1 MQDRAYET
9 ELTAGEETRPAA
21 EGGHEQ
27 TGVATSDNARA
38 ASGATGVKGRA
49 ENVQADDAAAPDGAG
64 GATAEGVAAV
74 DGTPAKPVPNAPGSA
89 TAATSTSDDI
99 TTRLRP
105 IFTQEGLDALASSR
119 VLVFGLGGVGS
130 SCVEA
135 LARATVGELFLV
147 DRDTVDK
154 SNLNRQALAFEC
166 TVGRVKAEVMT
177 EMVAQI
183 NPRCHVEA
191 RQCYV
196 SADNLPEI
204 LAWAG
209 AEVDEAG
216 NVVGRG
222 QISYVVDA
230 IDTITQKLALAKL
243 CWDANIPEISSM
255 GAANRLDP
263 TQFQI
268 ADVRKSHGCRMARTI
283 RKECLR
289 RRIPH
294 LQVLFS
300 PEKPVRPSAV
310 AGSSHGGLPNLGT
323 ASYMPPIMGQMVAGR
338 VIRALIGY
346 EPWPWDRAG
355 EDNGD

>member
-1 MQDRAYET
+1 MQDRAFET
-9 ELTAGEETRPAA
+9 EPAAGEQIEVAA
-21 EGGHEQ
+21 GGEQRQEGF
-27 TGVATSDNARA
+27 AICID
-38 ASGATGVKGRA
+38 
-49 ENVQADDAAAPDGAG
+49 
-64 GATAEGVAAV
+64 GATAAGGTDLAGSMTGAES
-74 DGTPAKPVPNAPGSA
+74 DGTDGAANAPGSA
-89 TAATSTSDDI
+89 TANTSSSDDI

-105 IFTQEGLDALASSR
+105 IFTQEGLDALAGSR

-209 AEVDEAG
+209 AEVDGDG

-222 QISYVVDA
+222 KISYVVDA

-355 EDNGD
+355 KGELGTEG

>member
-1 MQDRAYET
+1 MQDRAFET
-9 ELTAGEETRPAA
+9 EPAAGEQIEVAA
-21 EGGHEQ
+21 GGEQRQEGFAIGI
-27 TGVATSDNARA
+27 
-38 ASGATGVKGRA
+38 
-49 ENVQADDAAAPDGAG
+49 DGTTAAG
-64 GATAEGVAAV
+64 GADVAGSVTGAEG
-74 DGTPAKPVPNAPGSA
+74 DGTGGAANAPGSA
-89 TAATSTSDDI
+89 TAKTSSSDDI

-105 IFTQEGLDALASSR
+105 IFTQEGLDALAGSR

-209 AEVDEAG
+209 AEVDGDG

-222 QISYVVDA
+222 KISYVVDA

-243 CWDANIPEISSM
+243 CWEANIPEISSM

-355 EDNGD
+355 KDELGTEG

>member
-1 MQDRAYET
+1 MQDET
-9 ELTAGEETRPAA
+9 YVNGQTAGENEGSAA
-21 EGGHEQ
+21 
-27 TGVATSDNARA
+27 N
-38 ASGATGVKGRA
+38 SGCGQV
-49 ENVQADDAAAPDGAG
+49 AAAGTADNTACVSGNETSAELG
-64 GATAEGVAAV
+64 HATAQTAS
-74 DGTPAKPVPNAPGSA
+74 TP
-89 TAATSTSDDI
+89 DI

-105 IFTQEGLDALASSR
+105 IFTQEGLDSLAGSR

-154 SNLNRQALAFEC
+154 TNLNRQALAFEC

-222 QISYVVDA
+222 RISYVVDA

-268 ADVRKSHGCRMARTI
+268 ADIKKSHGCRMARTI
-283 RKECLR
+283 RKECLK

-346 EPWPWDRAG
+346 EPWPWDRSG
-355 EDNGD
+355 EAVDGAED

>member
-1 MQDRAYET
+1 MQDRAFET
-9 ELTAGEETRPAA
+9 EPAAGEQIEVAA
-21 EGGHEQ
+21 GGEQRQEGF
-27 TGVATSDNARA
+27 AIC
-38 ASGATGVKGRA
+38 
-49 ENVQADDAAAPDGAG
+49 AD
-64 GATAEGVAAV
+64 GATAAGGTDLAGSMTGAES
-74 DGTPAKPVPNAPGSA
+74 DGTDGAANAPGSA
-89 TAATSTSDDI
+89 TANTSSSDDI

-105 IFTQEGLDALASSR
+105 IFTQEGLDALAGSR

-209 AEVDEAG
+209 AEVDGDG

-222 QISYVVDA
+222 KISYVVDA

-243 CWDANIPEISSM
+243 CWEANIPEISSM

-355 EDNGD
+355 KGELGTEG